1 MNDNA
6 MERWTEEEEAF
17 LRENFGWLPYREI
30 AKKLGRTKKAVCNKA
45 FYLGISADACSPWTQ
60 EDLAFLRENFSSM
73 SSLEIAVRLKKTIHA
88 VRGKAHKLKLRKHA
102 WSRRPFARK
111 AWTKEDV
118 ASLRE
123 MAITMTSLEIAER
136 MERTVSSVQGMCCRL
151 GIKLLVGKR
160 RQSENAWPPEK
171 VARLRAGAEAGES
184 LSLLAAACGKTVPAV
199 VKALRR
205 LGIKRAELSKTK
217 PYGRPRSRSVKEEA
231 GKRITYEI
239 PEGWISSREAAESVI
254 GVCRQYVGKL
264 CRSGKIEGRRAGKEG
279 SWIVLRE
286 SAERYAE
293 ERRAELERQLAERLS
308 APVKKKRPAQSA
320 PKRRKPE
327 PKPQPDFTNE
337 AQVESMSKLDI
348 LKALAGL

>member
-17 LRENFGWLPYREI
+17 LRENFGMITYGEI
-30 AKKLGRTKKAVCNKA
+30 AKKLGRTKAAIRHKA
-45 FYLGISADACSPWTQ
+45 FNLGISADAYSPWTE
-60 EDLAFLRENFSSM
+60 EDMAFLRENFSAM
-73 SSLEIAVRLKKTIHA
+73 SSLELAVRLKKTIHA
-88 VRGKAHKLKLRKHA
+88 VRGKAHKLGLRKDA

-123 MAITMTSLEIAER
+123 MVATMTSLEIAER
-136 MERTVSSVQGMCCRL
+136 MERTVSSVQSMCCRL
-151 GIKLLVGKR
+151 GIKLPVGKR
-160 RQSENAWPPEK
+160 RQSQSAWPPEK
-171 VARLRAGAEAGES
+171 IARLRAGAEAGES
-184 LSLLAAACGKTVPAV
+184 LSLLADACGKTVPAV

-205 LGIKRAELSKTK
+205 LGIQRAELSKTK

-231 GKRITYEI
+231 GKRVTYEI
-239 PEGWISSREAAESVI
+239 PEGWISSREAESVI
-254 GVCRQYVGKL
+254 GVCRQSVGKL
-264 CRSGKIEGRRAGKEG
+264 CRSGKIEGRKAGKEG

-293 ERRAELERQLAERLS
+293 ERKAELEKQLAARLS
-308 APVKKKRPAQSA
+308 APVKKKKPAQSA

-327 PKPQPDFTNE
+327 PRPQSNFTNE